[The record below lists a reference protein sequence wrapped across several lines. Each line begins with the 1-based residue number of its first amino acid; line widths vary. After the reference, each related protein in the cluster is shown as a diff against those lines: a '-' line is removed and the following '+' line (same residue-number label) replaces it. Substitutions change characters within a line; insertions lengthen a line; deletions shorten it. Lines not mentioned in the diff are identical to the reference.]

1 MLCWWGQADGD
12 PMKPIIKKPSYRS
25 EGTPLTKLAAVAP
38 ASDRDRNR
46 RRRQDELLDVAL
58 EDSFPASDPISSMS
72 FVSWR
77 GETITLKPVTIAA
90 DQPRR

>member
-1 MLCWWGQADGD
+1 MLCWWEQADGD
-12 PMKPIIKKPSYRS
+12 PMKPIIKKPSYRR
-25 EGTPLTKLAAVAP
+25 EETPLTKLAAVAP
-38 ASDRDRNR
+38 ARDRDQNR

-58 EDSFPASDPISSMS
+58 EDSFPASDPISSMR

-77 GETITLKPVTIAA
+77 DETVAAKPVTMAA